1 MESQDPT
8 PGCASAFHRALTALR
23 GVEGRGEMTAVIED
37 FTHCPAGIWTRV
49 PGLTVQLPFVNIQ
62 SAYRGV
68 SGLWRRYSSGPPFHG
83 EGRAHFH
90 KDDNLWASAG

>member
-1 MESQDPT
+1 
-8 PGCASAFHRALTALR
+8 
-23 GVEGRGEMTAVIED
+23 MTAVIED

-49 PGLTVQLPFVNIQ
+49 PCLTVQLPFVNIQ
-62 SAYRGV
+62 SAYRG
-68 SGLWRRYSSGPPFHG
+68 GFALWRLYSSGPPFYG